1 MEAQTFSNL
10 PEVENVD
17 INDLAGVSKEERL
30 GIFCDEDGNPVRLT
44 YDQLVADLISQYEET
59 IAEYRKLTEA
69 LDNLSYSSTV
79 TRVSLE
85 GMQEKKD
92 KLNKLQGAIE
102 ALYLY
107 SIHVDPNVTDK
118 EFTFAE

>member
-1 MEAQTFSNL
+1 MEAQTFSSPNVE
-10 PEVENVD
+10 EVDVNE
-17 INDLAGVSKEERL
+17 LAGVSKEERQ
-30 GIFCDEDGNPVRLT
+30 GIMCDENGNPVMLT
-44 YDQLVADLISQYEET
+44 YDQLVADFIAQHKET
-59 IAEYRKLTEA
+59 ADDYKKLQEA

-107 SIHVDPNVTDK
+107 KVHVDPNVTDK
-118 EFTFAE
+118 EFTFED

>member
-1 MEAQTFSNL
+1 MEAQTFSSPNVE
-10 PEVENVD
+10 EVDVNE
-17 INDLAGVSKEERL
+17 LAGVSREERR
-30 GIFCDEDGNPVRLT
+30 GIMCDENGNPVMLT
-44 YDQLVADLISQYEET
+44 YDQLVADFIAQHKET
-59 IAEYRKLTEA
+59 ADEFKKLQEA

-107 SIHVDPNVTDK
+107 KVHCDPNVTDK
-118 EFTFAE
+118 EFTFED

>member
-1 MEAQTFSNL
+1 MEAQTFSSPN
-10 PEVENVD
+10 VEEIDVNE
-17 INDLAGVSKEERL
+17 LAGVSKEERR
-30 GIFCDEDGNPVRLT
+30 GIMCDENGNPVMLT
-44 YDQLVADLISQYEET
+44 YDQLVADFISQHAETTEE
-59 IAEYRKLTEA
+59 YKKLQEA

-107 SIHVDPNVTDK
+107 KVHCDPNVTDK
-118 EFTFAE
+118 EFTFED